1 MVIGLDWLQWAVIAC
16 LLTLPIIYELN
27 NTFKYYAKFA
37 LYYAL
42 VMLVGAAVTFYSLF
56 RPGRPENSW
65 FVNVINLE
73 IYLRNCL
80 HCTVRVVRS
89 FDLLVDKRQML
100 CLGRE
105 QVKKIIQETYR

>member
-56 RPGRPENSW
+56 RPGRPQNSW
-65 FVNVINLE
+65 FVNVINL
-73 IYLRNCL
+73 LRCVL
-80 HCTVRVVRS
+80 YS
-89 FDLLVDKRQML
+89 PQL
-100 CLGRE
+100 
-105 QVKKIIQETYR
+105 IISVQNDS